1 MLSCS
6 LSTLYTHYIAYTHI
20 YIYIQF
26 VVSRRSTRQID
37 GSAKL
42 AHQITKHTMH
52 ARHYSGTNV
61 TFYSA
66 AWRDVCLQRLANN
79 SIA

>member
-6 LSTLYTHYIAYTHI
+6 LSTLYTHYIAYI
-20 YIYIQF
+20 YTYNF
-26 VVSRRSTRQID
+26 VVVSCRSFRQID

-52 ARHYSGTNV
+52 DIIAERMLHSILLRGEMSASNV
-61 TFYSA
+61 WLITA
-66 AWRDVCLQRLANN
+66 
-79 SIA
+79 